1 MKAAK
6 NNSPGVSWLLWREIT
21 FYHFQMRTARQ
32 SFSDIISET
41 KIIKLSYL
49 MLMKPPVSLAPQVFS
64 YWQNPVSIHVS
75 APVKVFNDLRLN
87 TDGEEVSVFG
97 IILSQCFIRHSQ
109 PQQRPE
115 NCVGLYGTF
124 WLVIPLLSIQT
135 LMWSS
140 PKLDART
147 SSVQRLHAATNSYSN
162 NAGDI
167 SFIFTYFSHKETWQL
182 CYRRKKR
189 KFSLVNIFFLC
200 SPQHMKRKN
209 VHSAWHTDTM
219 SLKKKHFE
227 FKKWSISASVILG
240 L

>member
-1 MKAAK
+1 
-6 NNSPGVSWLLWREIT
+6 
-21 FYHFQMRTARQ
+21 
-32 SFSDIISET
+32 
-41 KIIKLSYL
+41 
-49 MLMKPPVSLAPQVFS
+49 MLMKPPVSLASQVFS

-135 LMWSS
+135 LMWSF

-182 CYRRKKR
+182 CYRSCQQKD
-189 KFSLVNIFFLC
+189 VVP
-200 SPQHMKRKN
+200 PQE
-209 VHSAWHTDTM
+209 
-219 SLKKKHFE
+219 KKKIFTCKHFFFVLPSTHE
-227 FKKWSISASVILG
+227 KKKCSLSLTHWHNVTEKKNILNLKNGASVL